1 MKRFEILD
9 HPADIG
15 IEIKGKSLE
24 DLFINA
30 ALGTTSLMIEQ
41 HEISANTKKEINL
54 KGNDMENLF
63 IKWLDEVIYLFDTEG
78 FLIKNVLVETLRA
91 TSLRAILHGEKYNKI
106 KHEIKLYL
114 KSVTYHQLE
123 IKQTKKGWGAKV
135 FFDV

>member
-1 MKRFEILD
+1 MFKILD

-30 ALGTTSLMIEQ
+30 ALGTTSLIIEQ

-54 KGNDMENLF
+54 KGNDMEDLF

-78 FLIKNVLVETLRA
+78 FLIKNVHVETLRA
-91 TSLRAILHGEKYNKI
+91 TSLHTILQGEKYSKA

-114 KSVTYHQLE
+114 KAVTYHQLE
-123 IKQTKKGWGAKV
+123 IKQTKDRWKAKV